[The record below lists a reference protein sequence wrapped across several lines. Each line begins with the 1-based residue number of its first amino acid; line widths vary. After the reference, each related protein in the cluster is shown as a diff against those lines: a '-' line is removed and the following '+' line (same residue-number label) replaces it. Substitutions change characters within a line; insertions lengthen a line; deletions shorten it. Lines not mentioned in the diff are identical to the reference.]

1 MKLVVPN
8 YETFFSQLTIVSLCV
23 YICKNSR
30 LHISCFIGRKRNF
43 TSICFGMVCLIFIL
57 QIVFFVKM
65 MVESFIYIIFVAVKG
80 KNRFKQNEYIV

>member
-23 YICKNSR
+23 YVCKNSR

-43 TSICFGMVCLIFIL
+43 TIICFGMVCLTFIL
-57 QIVFFVKM
+57 QIVF
-65 MVESFIYIIFVAVKG
+65 YR
-80 KNRFKQNEYIV
+80 KNDGGIVYLYYLCSR